1 MKTKNIFKTGLVAII
16 AFASFAFT
24 SLATKE
30 IKVKESSIKWKGYK
44 VTGEHFGSIQ
54 LKEGTLIFDG
64 DNLKGGSFVMDMTSI
79 KTEDMDAEYN
89 AKLDGHLKADDFFGV
104 AKHPTAALKITNVR
118 GHGHHFHVSGDLTI
132 KNITKT
138 ISFEMS
144 VENNTAKTKLKID
157 RTKFDIKYG
166 SASFF
171 DGLKDKAISD
181 EFDLDV
187 TLKF

>member
-104 AKHPTAALKITNVR
+104 AKHPTATLKITNVR